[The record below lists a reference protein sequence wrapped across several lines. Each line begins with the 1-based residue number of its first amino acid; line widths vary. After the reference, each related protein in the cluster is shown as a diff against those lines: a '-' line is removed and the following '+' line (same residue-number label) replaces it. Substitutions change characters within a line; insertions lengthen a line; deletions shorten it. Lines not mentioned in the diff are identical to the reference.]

1 MILVKDGEK
10 INLADQN
17 HIAAFFS
24 NGWVEAKASA
34 PVMEEQKSEPADEF
48 MNAPE
53 APEAP
58 EAVDEVVEKPAAPA
72 PRRGRKKQEK

>member
-53 APEAP
+53 APEA
-58 EAVDEVVEKPAAPA
+58 VDEVVEKPAAPA
-72 PRRGRKKQEK
+72 TRRGRKKQEK